1 MAKLRFLPAA
11 TKDYE
16 EASSWYHARSEQAAD
31 RFEEAV
37 ERALNHIV
45 EAPDRWPFCDR
56 RHRQHL
62 LRKYP
67 YSLVYR
73 LLDDMV
79 VVVAVAH
86 ARRRFGYWKARR

>member
-16 EASSWYHARSEQAAD
+16 DACNWYHARSEQAAD

-37 ERALNHIV
+37 ERALNHIL

-73 LLDDMV
+73 LLDDRV

-86 ARRRFGYWKARR
+86 ARRRFGYWRDRR